1 MNKEESII
9 INFFKLM
16 MGDAETI
23 SQLKELALLY
33 YENGYLTE
41 SEHCDIEA
49 LLDEQL
55 RKF

>member
-1 MNKEESII
+1 MSKEESII

-16 MGDAETI
+16 MEDAETL
-23 SQLKELALLY
+23 SQLKELALIY
-33 YENGYLTE
+33 YDNGYITE